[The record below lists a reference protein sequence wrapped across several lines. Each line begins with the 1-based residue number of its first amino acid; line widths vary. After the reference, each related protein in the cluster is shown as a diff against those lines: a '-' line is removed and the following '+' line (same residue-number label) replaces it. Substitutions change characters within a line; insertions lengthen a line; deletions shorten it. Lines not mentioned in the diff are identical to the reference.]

1 MQFLGSEFA
10 AFKIVGSTFQL
21 SHKIE
26 SGGNVKKII
35 LYAIPSLPTAKC
47 IILWNEGTLR
57 NEKSFAKLRNNYN
70 IFNRFHEKMGF

>member
-26 SGGNVKKII
+26 SGGNVKKIPV
-35 LYAIPSLPTAKC
+35 YAILSLPTAKC
-47 IILWNEGTLR
+47 SNLHDL
-57 NEKSFAKLRNNYN
+57 K
-70 IFNRFHEKMGF
+70 

>member
-26 SGGNVKKII
+26 SGGNVKK
-35 LYAIPSLPTAKC
+35 LFCMQFPHCPQQNA
-47 IILWNEGTLR
+47 
-57 NEKSFAKLRNNYN
+57 SFFEMKEL
-70 IFNRFHEKMGF
+70 

>member
-26 SGGNVKKII
+26 SGSNVKKNPV
-35 LYAIPSLPTAKC
+35 YAILSLPTAKC
-47 IILWNEGTLR
+47 SNLHDL
-57 NEKSFAKLRNNYN
+57 K
-70 IFNRFHEKMGF
+70 